1 MALSMAGE
9 QSAEAFSAQLQPGVV
24 KKFTLVFD
32 LPNDAT
38 GLKLKI
44 PAGGFGFGKSASIKL
59 PKEGE

>member
-1 MALSMAGE
+1 MSYRDAQL
-9 QSAEAFSAQLQPGVV
+9 FSAQLQPGVT

-32 LPNDAT
+32 LPSDAK

-44 PAGGFGFGKSASIKL
+44 PAGGFGFGQDAVIKV